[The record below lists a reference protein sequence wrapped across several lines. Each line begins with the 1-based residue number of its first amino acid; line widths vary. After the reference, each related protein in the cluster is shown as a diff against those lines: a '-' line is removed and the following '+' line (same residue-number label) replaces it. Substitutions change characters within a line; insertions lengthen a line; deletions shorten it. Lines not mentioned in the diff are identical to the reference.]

1 MFGCWVW
8 HRSIILHVFRRKL
21 AALSKKRSLIILII
35 GMKKRLLSGLLA
47 VGMVFSWFPMSA
59 FAAETQ
65 GGGGIDPLTPAAQN
79 TNLDEE
85 NGEGGAEVSA
95 PAKKS
100 YTGIDTQEKLIAT
113 VNEINKGSGGTYE
126 IVLSK
131 EITLTQSLEIT
142 NGAQVTIRPGDTFPQ
157 EGNLLKVAENSILTL
172 KNITLQ
178 GPLTNSSASL
188 LHVLAGAKVKLE
200 NCTLDGNSVDDNGNR
215 ISNRTSNGLRLSDA
229 TTEVTME
236 NSVIRN
242 CYAANLDGAG
252 ARLEDSSTLTV
263 SADSSIQNCVR
274 GTESGGGVYVGSS
287 SVLNLEGT
295 ISNCKAGGQGGGV
308 YLSTNSNATLRMAGG
323 TISNCKAGTR
333 GGGVY
338 VYYSSTVEMGGG
350 SKIENCTAKYGGGVY
365 LAGSNAQLVMDN
377 STISGCTA
385 SSGNGGGVYLAG
397 SNAQLIMD
405 NSTISGR
412 TASSGNGS
420 GVYAQGDQASVTMK
434 NGSRIE
440 NCTST
445 SENSSSGG
453 GGVYLY
459 GSNSI
464 LTMNGS
470 RIENCTSTSASG
482 SSGGGVYLYGS
493 NSILTMN
500 GSFISGCTASKFGG
514 AAYLAGRFSQMSM
527 DKSSVSRCNAPSGG
541 GIYLSGSNANVSM
554 ERSSISECHATTSN
568 GGGVHISGTD
578 AKMDVNNSSIRD
590 CKAAVNGGGVSLCF
604 RAALS
609 LKEGSAI
616 TGCNATGNGGGV
628 YLYSPR
634 DMFPDA
640 KLTLEDSSIKN
651 CTAGEGGG
659 VCLDAANALL
669 LAYYGVITGC
679 TANGGSGGGIYFYG
693 ANSDLRRPI
702 QAAGAAILTI
712 TDCSASVSGGGVFVN
727 STNGRECNLDFSGCT
742 IYNNKAAV
750 SGSDFYLGKANYQ
763 VTLPVVAGKS
773 LTHSTDR
780 KTIDGWYYDPNA
792 EGTRHTLTTP
802 AGRVNTGTA
811 ISTLLLNDADCA
823 LVACSAMYDIVFEGA
838 YAADCAAY
846 SDRGC
851 TEKITAAAPGDTV
864 YLKYNGSLA
873 DDARMSWA
881 AATDGD
887 DAANRD
893 VSVSD
898 SGRVCASF
906 TMPAV
911 NINSCVTITPAV
923 QTVTYYSIQVNA
935 PEGGLEQ
942 AVTVV
947 PSAEEGQTV
956 SLVFDPAALPAG
968 KTFGSWVVKKAGEN
982 GEIVPVLSSGS
993 TSTSFI
999 MPASDVVVAF
1009 TLNDAGQP
1017 DTPDKPSEG
1026 GGSDDSSGSSSDS
1039 GSGADAVIA
1048 GAVIGA
1054 AGYLAGTHVWLAHL
1068 YGFIPENRIQ
1078 LALALWNRADCPEPE
1093 STELYPDID
1102 EDDDDAQAAAR
1113 WCVEQSL
1120 MKDYHK
1126 TDKEGHEEITF
1137 KPCRYVFR
1145 LQAIKAWYELE
1156 DLLNEQQ
1163 AAVGTAP
1170 ESDVA
1175 K

>member
-1 MFGCWVW
+1 MQ
-8 HRSIILHVFRRKL
+8 RKI
-21 AALSKKRSLIILII
+21 R
-35 GMKKRLLSGLLA
+35 
-47 VGMVFSWFPMSA
+47 
-59 FAAETQ
+59 
-65 GGGGIDPLTPAAQN
+65 GGGGDIDPLTPAAQSA
-79 TNLDEE
+79 TLDEE
-85 NGEGGAEVSA
+85 NGEGGAEASA
-95 PAKKS
+95 PAEKS
-100 YTGIDTQEKLIAT
+100 YTGIDTQEKLIAA
-113 VNEINKGSGGTYE
+113 VNEINSAPGGTYE
-126 IVLSK
+126 IVLSN

-142 NGAQVTIRPGDTFPQ
+142 NDAKVTIRPEEKIPTTPPEETLPAD
-157 EGNLLKVAENSILTL
+157 GNLLTVGKNYDLTL
-172 KNITLQ
+172 RNITLQ

-200 NCTLDGNSVDDNGNR
+200 NCTLDGNSVDGNGNR
-215 ISNRTSNGLRLSDA
+215 IGSCTSNGLRLSDS
-229 TTEVTME
+229 TVTME

-242 CYAANLDGAG
+242 CYAENQDGAG
-252 ARLEDSSTLTV
+252 ARLEGNSTLTV
-263 SADSSIQNCVR
+263 GADSKIENCIR
-274 GTESGGGVYVGSS
+274 GTDSGGGVYVGSS
-287 SVLNLEGT
+287 STLNLQGT
-295 ISNCKAGGQGGGV
+295 ISNCKAENQGGGV
-308 YLSTNSNATLRMAGG
+308 YLSSNSNAALIMNGGMISGCTAG
-323 TISNCKAGTR
+323 SQ

-338 VYYSSTVEMGGG
+338 VYYSSTVEMSNR
-350 SKIENCTAKYGGGVY
+350 SKIENCAAKEGGGVY
-365 LAGSNAQLVMDN
+365 LSVSGSNAQLVMDS
-377 STISGCTA
+377 STISDCKA
-385 SSGNGGGVYLAG
+385 SSGNGGGVYV
-397 SNAQLIMD
+397 
-405 NSTISGR
+405 
-412 TASSGNGS
+412 NGS
-420 GVYAQGDQASVTMK
+420 QAGVTMK

-445 SENSSSGG
+445 SANRYSGG

-459 GSNSI
+459 GSNSKLI
-464 LTMNGS
+464 LDNST
-470 RIENCTSTSASG
+470 IQNCEHTSSAYYSG
-482 SSGGGVYLYGS
+482 GGGVYLYGS
-493 NSILTMN
+493 DSSLTMN
-500 GSFISGCTASKFGG
+500 GSSISGCK
-514 AAYLAGRFSQMSM
+514 
-527 DKSSVSRCNAPSGG
+527 APSGG
-541 GIYLSGSNANVSM
+541 GIYLYGGNASASM
-554 ERSSISECHATTSN
+554 ERSSISECHATTSF
-568 GGGVHISGTD
+568 GGGAYLYGSNSSLTMQSGSSIANCTALKNSGGIHISGSD
-578 AKMDVNNSSIRD
+578 AKLDASGSSITD
-590 CKAAVNGGGVSLCF
+590 CKAANGGGVSLAGL

-609 LKEGSAI
+609 LEDGSAI
-616 TGCNATGNGGGV
+616 TNCNATENGGGV
-628 YLYSPR
+628 YLYDVGGRPTKSQ
-634 DMFPDA
+634 
-640 KLTLEDSSIKN
+640 LTLENSSIRN
-651 CTAGEGGG
+651 CTAANGGG
-659 VCLDAANALL
+659 VYLGATNAQL

-679 TANGGSGGGIYFYG
+679 KAKDGSGGGVYFSG
-693 ANSDLRRPI
+693 ANSNLLRPI
-702 QAAGAAILTI
+702 QANGGAILAI
-712 TDCSASVSGGGVFVN
+712 TDCSATQNGGGVFVD
-727 STNGRECNLDFSGCT
+727 STNGRECSLYFWDCT
-742 IYNNKAAV
+742 IYNNQADA
-750 SGSDFYLGKANYQ
+750 SGSDFYLGQANYD
-763 VTLPVVAGKS
+763 VTLPMVAGKS
-773 LTHSTDR
+773 LTHSTDQ

-792 EGTRHTLTTP
+792 EGIRHTLTTP
-802 AGRVNTGTA
+802 AGRVNTGT
-811 ISTLLLNDADCA
+811 SFFSLRLNDAPCA
-823 LVACSAMYDIVFEGA
+823 LVACSAMYGIVFEGA
-838 YAADCAAY
+838 YAADCKAY

-851 TEKITAAAPGDTV
+851 TKEITVAAPGDTV

-898 SGRVCASF
+898 SGRVRASF

-968 KTFGSWVVKKAGEN
+968 KTFGSWVVKKAEEN

-1026 GGSDDSSGSSSDS
+1026 GGSDDSS

-1145 LQAIKAWYELE
+1145 LQAIKAWYDLE

-1163 AAVGTAP
+1163 AAMDTVS
-1170 ESDVA
+1170 ESNFA

>member
-1 MFGCWVW
+1 M
-8 HRSIILHVFRRKL
+8 IIL
-21 AALSKKRSLIILII
+21 SI

-47 VGMVFSWFPMSA
+47 ASMLFSLFPTSA
-59 FAAETQ
+59 FAAEYQ
-65 GGGGIDPLTPAAQN
+65 GGGGIDPLTPAAQSVI
-79 TNLDEE
+79 LDEE
-85 NGEGGAEVSA
+85 NSEDSAEASA
-95 PAKKS
+95 PAENPYKNISTEEALRAAVK
-100 YTGIDTQEKLIAT
+100 
-113 VNEINKGSGGTYE
+113 EINNGSGGTYE
-126 IVLSK
+126 IVLSN

-142 NGAQVTIRPGDTFPQ
+142 NDAKVTIRPGDWDSS
-157 EGNLLKVAENSILTL
+157 EGNLLKVNGNYDLTL

-200 NCTLDGNSVDDNGNR
+200 NCTLDGNSVNESGNR
-215 ISNRTSNGLRLSDA
+215 ISNGTSNGLRLSDA
-229 TTEVTME
+229 NTEVTME

-242 CYAANLDGAG
+242 CYAENQDGAG

-263 SADSSIQNCVR
+263 SADSIIENCVR
-274 GTESGGGVYVGSS
+274 GTASGGGVYVGSS

-308 YLSTNSNATLRMAGG
+308 YLSTNSNAKLIMDGG

-350 SKIENCTAKYGGGVY
+350 SKIESCTAKEGGGVY
-365 LAGSNAQLVMDN
+365 LSGSGSNAQLVMDS
-377 STISGCTA
+377 STISSCTA
-385 SSGNGGGVYLAG
+385 LSGNGGGVYLAG

-405 NSTISGR
+405 NSTISGC

-420 GVYAQGDQASVTMK
+420 GVYAQGDQAGVTME

-500 GSFISGCTASKFGG
+500 GSFISGCTASKSGG

-554 ERSSISECHATTSN
+554 ERSTISDCHATTSN

-578 AKMDVNNSSIRD
+578 AKMDVNNSSITD
-590 CKAAVNGGGVSLCF
+590 CKAVNGGGVSLCF

-609 LKEGSAI
+609 LKGGSAI
-616 TGCNATGNGGGV
+616 TGCNAMEYGGGV
-628 YLYSPR
+628 YLYSPNGW
-634 DMFPDA
+634 FPDA

-659 VCLDAANALL
+659 VCLDATNALL

-702 QAAGAAILTI
+702 QANGAAILTI
-712 TDCSASVSGGGVFVN
+712 TDCRASVSGGGVFVD
-727 STNGRECNLDFSGCT
+727 SAAGRECSLDFSGCT
-742 IYNNKAAV
+742 IYNNKADA
-750 SGSDFYLGKANYQ
+750 SGSDFYLGQANYD
-763 VTLPVVAGKS
+763 VTLPMVAGKS
-773 LTHSTDR
+773 LTHSTDQ

-792 EGTRHTLTTP
+792 EGIRHTLTTP
-802 AGRVNTGTA
+802 AGRVNTGTS
-811 ISTLLLNDADCA
+811 ISILRLNDAPCA
-823 LVACSAMYDIVFEGA
+823 LVACSATYGIVFGGA

-851 TEKITAAAPGDTV
+851 TKEITVASPGDTV

-873 DDARMSWA
+873 DDARMNWA
-881 AATDGD
+881 ATTDGD

-911 NINSCVTITPAV
+911 NINSRVTITPAV
-923 QTVTYYSIQVNA
+923 QTVTYYAIRVNA
-935 PEGGLEQ
+935 PEGSPEQ

-1017 DTPDKPSEG
+1017 DTSDKPSE

-1054 AGYLAGTHVWLAHL
+1054 AGYLAGTHVWLTHL

-1145 LQAIKAWYELE
+1145 LQAIKAWYDLE

-1163 AAVGTAP
+1163 AAMDTVS
-1170 ESDVA
+1170 ESDFA

>member
-1 MFGCWVW
+1 M
-8 HRSIILHVFRRKL
+8 IIL
-21 AALSKKRSLIILII
+21 SI
-35 GMKKRLLSGLLA
+35 GVKKRLLSGLLA
-47 VGMVFSWFPMSA
+47 ASMLFSLFPTSA
-59 FAAETQ
+59 FAAEYQ

-79 TNLDEE
+79 AILDEE
-85 NGEGGAEVSA
+85 NGEDGAEASA
-95 PAKKS
+95 PAYQDISTEEELKAAV
-100 YTGIDTQEKLIAT
+100 DA
-113 VNEINKGSGGTYE
+113 INKASGGTYE

-142 NGAQVTIRPGDTFPQ
+142 NGAKVTIRPKEKIPTTQPEETLPAD
-157 EGNLLKVAENSILTL
+157 GNLLNVGKNSDLTL

-188 LHVLAGAKVKLE
+188 LHVLAGATVTLE
-200 NCTLDGNSVDDNGNR
+200 NCTLDGNSVDTSGNR
-215 ISNRTSNGLRLSDA
+215 IGDCTSNGLWLSDS
-229 TTEVTME
+229 TVTME

-242 CYAANLDGAG
+242 CYAENQDGAG
-252 ARLEDSSTLTV
+252 ARLEGSSELTV
-263 SADSSIQNCVR
+263 GADSKIENCVR
-274 GTESGGGVYVGSS
+274 DNRSGNGGGVYVGSTS
-287 SVLNLEGT
+287 TLNLQGT
-295 ISNCKAGGQGGGV
+295 ISNCKAGAQGGGV
-308 YLSTNSNATLRMAGG
+308 YLSSNSNAALMMDGG
-323 TISNCKAGTR
+323 TISGCTAGSQ

-338 VYYSSTVEMGGG
+338 VYYSSTVEMSNR
-350 SKIENCTAKYGGGVY
+350 SKIENCAAKEGGGVY
-365 LAGSNAQLVMDN
+365 LSVSGSNAQLVMDS
-377 STISGCTA
+377 STISDCKA
-385 SSGNGGGVYLAG
+385 SSGNGGGVYV
-397 SNAQLIMD
+397 
-405 NSTISGR
+405 
-412 TASSGNGS
+412 NGS
-420 GVYAQGDQASVTMK
+420 QASVTMEK
-434 NGSRIE
+434 GSRIE
-440 NCTST
+440 KCTST
-445 SENSSSGG
+445 SANRSSGG

-459 GSNSI
+459 GSNSKLI
-464 LTMNGS
+464 LDNST
-470 RIENCTSTSASG
+470 IQNCEHTSSAYYSG
-482 SSGGGVYLYGS
+482 GGGVYLYGS
-493 NSILTMN
+493 DSSLTMN
-500 GSFISGCTASKFGG
+500 GSSISGCK
-514 AAYLAGRFSQMSM
+514 
-527 DKSSVSRCNAPSGG
+527 APSGG
-541 GIYLSGSNANVSM
+541 GIYLYGGNASASM
-554 ERSSISECHATTSN
+554 ERSSISECHATTSF
-568 GGGVHISGTD
+568 GGGAYLYGSNSSLTMQSGSSIANCTALKNSGGIHISGSD
-578 AKMDVNNSSIRD
+578 AKLGASGSSITD
-590 CKAAVNGGGVSLCF
+590 CKAANGGGVSLAGL

-616 TGCNATGNGGGV
+616 TNCSATQNGGGV
-628 YLYSPR
+628 YLYDVGGRATSS
-634 DMFPDA
+634 
-640 KLTLEDSSIKN
+640 KLTLEDSSIRN

-659 VCLDAANALL
+659 VCLDAANAQL
-669 LAYYGVITGC
+669 LAYNGVITGC

-702 QAAGAAILTI
+702 EANGAAILTI
-712 TDCSASVSGGGVFVN
+712 TDCSASGSGGGVFVD
-727 STNGRECNLDFSGCT
+727 STNGRECSLDFSGCT

-750 SGSDFYLGKANYQ
+750 SGSDFYLGKENYD
-763 VTLPVVAGKS
+763 VTLPMVAGKS
-773 LTHSTDR
+773 LTHSTDQ

-792 EGTRHTLTTP
+792 EGIRHTLTTS

-811 ISTLLLNDADCA
+811 SSIIRLNDAPCA

-838 YAADCAAY
+838 YAADCKAY

-851 TEKITAAAPGDTV
+851 TEEITVAAPGDTV

-898 SGRVCASF
+898 SGRICASF

-911 NINSCVTITPAV
+911 NINSRVTITPAV

-935 PEGGLEQ
+935 PEGGPEQ
-942 AVTVV
+942 AVNVV

-956 SLVFDPAALPAG
+956 SLVLDPAALPAG

-1054 AGYLAGTHVWLAHL
+1054 AGYWAGTHVWLAYL

-1126 TDKEGHEEITF
+1126 TDKEGREEITF

-1163 AAVGTAP
+1163 AAMDTVS
-1170 ESDVA
+1170 ESDFA

>member
-1 MFGCWVW
+1 
-8 HRSIILHVFRRKL
+8 
-21 AALSKKRSLIILII
+21 
-35 GMKKRLLSGLLA
+35 MKKRLLSGLLA
-47 VGMVFSWFPMSA
+47 ASMMFSLFPTSA
-59 FAAETQ
+59 FAAEDQ

-79 TNLDEE
+79 AILDEE
-85 NGEGGAEVSA
+85 NGEDSAEASA
-95 PAKKS
+95 PTEKS
-100 YTGIDTQEKLIAT
+100 YTGIDTQEKLINA

-126 IVLSK
+126 IVLSN
-131 EITLTQSLEIT
+131 EIVLTKSLEIT
-142 NGAQVTIRPGDTFPQ
+142 NGAKVTIRPEEKIPTTPPEETLPAD
-157 EGNLLKVAENSILTL
+157 GNLLTVGKNYDLTL
-172 KNITLQ
+172 RNITLQ

-188 LHVLAGAKVKLE
+188 LHVLAGATVTLE
-200 NCTLDGNSVDDNGNR
+200 NCTLDGNSVDASGNR
-215 ISNRTSNGLRLSDA
+215 IGDCTSNGLWLSDS
-229 TTEVTME
+229 TVTME

-242 CYAANLDGAG
+242 CYAENQDGAG
-252 ARLEDSSTLTV
+252 ALLDGSSTLTV
-263 SADSSIQNCVR
+263 GADSFIQNCVR
-274 GTESGGGVYVGSS
+274 ENSSGNGGGVYVGSTS
-287 SVLNLEGT
+287 TLNLQGT
-295 ISNCKAGGQGGGV
+295 ISNCKAGAQGGGV
-308 YLSTNSNATLRMAGG
+308 YLSSNSAAALVMNGGRISGCTAGS
-323 TISNCKAGTR
+323 T

-338 VYYSSTVEMGGG
+338 VYYSSTVEMSNR
-350 SKIENCTAKYGGGVY
+350 SKIENNCTAKEGGGVY
-365 LAGSNAQLVMDN
+365 LSGSNAKLEMDN
-377 STISGCTA
+377 STISDCTA
-385 SSGNGGGVYLAG
+385 SPGNGGGVYV
-397 SNAQLIMD
+397 
-405 NSTISGR
+405 
-412 TASSGNGS
+412 NGS
-420 GVYAQGDQASVTMK
+420 QASVTMK

-440 NCTST
+440 NCTSK
-445 SENSSSGG
+445 SANSSSGG

-459 GSNSI
+459 GSNSKLI
-464 LTMNGS
+464 MDNST
-470 RIENCTSTSASG
+470 IQNCEHTTTAYSSG
-482 SSGGGVYLYGS
+482 GGGVYLYGS
-493 NSILTMN
+493 DSSLTMN
-500 GSFISGCTASKFGG
+500 GSSISGCK
-514 AAYLAGRFSQMSM
+514 
-527 DKSSVSRCNAPSGG
+527 APSGG
-541 GIYLSGSNANVSM
+541 GIYLSGKKAGASM
-554 ERSSISECHATTSN
+554 DRSSISDCHATTSY
-568 GGGVHISGTD
+568 GGGAYLTGQNAALTMSNGSSIASCTAAKNSGGIHISGSD
-578 AKMDVNNSSIRD
+578 AKLDASSSSITG
-590 CKAAVNGGGVSLCF
+590 CTAANGGGVSLAGF

-616 TGCNATGNGGGV
+616 TNCSATQNGGGV
-628 YLYSPR
+628 YLYDVGGRATSS
-634 DMFPDA
+634 
-640 KLTLEDSSIKN
+640 KLTLEDSSIRN

-659 VCLDAANALL
+659 VCLDAANAQL
-669 LAYYGVITGC
+669 LAYNGVITGC

-702 QAAGAAILTI
+702 QANGAAILTI
-712 TDCSASVSGGGVFVN
+712 TDCSASGSGGGVFVD
-727 STNGRECNLDFSGCT
+727 STNGRECSLDFSGCT

-750 SGSDFYLGKANYQ
+750 SGSDFYLGPENYD

-773 LTHSTDR
+773 LTHSTDQ

-792 EGTRHTLTTP
+792 EGIRHTLTTP
-802 AGRVNTGTA
+802 AGRVNTGTSS
-811 ISTLLLNDADCA
+811 STLRLHLNDAPCA
-823 LVACSAMYDIVFEGA
+823 LVACSAMYGIVFEGA
-838 YAADCAAY
+838 YAADCKAY

-851 TEKITAAAPGDTV
+851 TEEITVASPGDTV

-881 AATDGD
+881 AVTDGD

-935 PEGGLEQ
+935 PEGSPEQ

-947 PSAEEGQTV
+947 SSAEEGQTV

-982 GEIVPVLSSGS
+982 GEIIPVLSSGS
-993 TSTSFI
+993 TSTSFL

-1026 GGSDDSSGSSSDS
+1026 GSGDSSGGSSDSGNDDSSG
-1039 GSGADAVIA
+1039 AEAVLA

-1145 LQAIKAWYELE
+1145 LQAIKAWYDLE

-1163 AAVGTAP
+1163 AAVDTVS
-1170 ESDVA
+1170 ESDFA

>member
-1 MFGCWVW
+1 MQ
-8 HRSIILHVFRRKL
+8 RKI
-21 AALSKKRSLIILII
+21 R
-35 GMKKRLLSGLLA
+35 
-47 VGMVFSWFPMSA
+47 
-59 FAAETQ
+59 

-79 TNLDEE
+79 AILDEE
-85 NGEGGAEVSA
+85 NGEDGAEASA
-95 PAKKS
+95 PTEKS
-100 YTGIDTQEKLIAT
+100 YTGIDTQEKLINA
-113 VNEINKGSGGTYE
+113 VNEINKGSGGTYK
-126 IVLSK
+126 IDLSN

-142 NGAQVTIRPGDTFPQ
+142 NGAKVTIRPGDWPSSA
-157 EGNLLKVAENSILTL
+157 GNLLNVDKNSELTL

-215 ISNRTSNGLRLSDA
+215 IGSCTSNGLRLSDA

-287 SVLNLEGT
+287 STLNLQGT
-295 ISNCKAGGQGGGV
+295 ISNCKAENQGGGV
-308 YLSTNSNATLRMAGG
+308 YLSSNSNAALIMNGGMISGCTAGS
-323 TISNCKAGTR
+323 T

-350 SKIENCTAKYGGGVY
+350 SKIESCTAKEGGGVY
-365 LAGSNAQLVMDN
+365 LSVSGSNAKLVMDS
-377 STISGCTA
+377 STISGCNA
-385 SSGNGGGVYLAG
+385 LSGNGGGVYV
-397 SNAQLIMD
+397 
-405 NSTISGR
+405 
-412 TASSGNGS
+412 NGS
-420 GVYAQGDQASVTMK
+420 QAGVTMK
-434 NGSRIE
+434 NGSRIK
-440 NCTST
+440 N
-445 SENSSSGG
+445 
-453 GGVYLY
+453 Y
-459 GSNSI
+459 I
-464 LTMNGS
+464 
-470 RIENCTSTSASG
+470 STSANS

-493 NSILTMN
+493 NSSLTMN
-500 GSFISGCTASKFGG
+500 DSSISGCTASKFGG
-514 AAYLAGRFSQMSM
+514 AVYLAGKFSQISM
-527 DKSSVSRCNAPSGG
+527 DNSSVSSCNAPSGG
-541 GIYLSGSNANVSM
+541 GIYLSGSNASASM
-554 ERSSISECHATTSN
+554 DNSSISDCGATTSSGGGAYLKGQYTALTMQNRSSIANCTADKDS
-568 GGGVHISGTD
+568 GGVHISGTD
-578 AKMDVNNSSIRD
+578 AKMNMNNSSITD
-590 CKAAVNGGGVSLCF
+590 CKAVNGGGVSLWF

-609 LKEGSAI
+609 LTGGSAI
-616 TGCNATGNGGGV
+616 TGCNATENGGGV
-628 YLYSPR
+628 YLYSPGGR
-634 DMFPDA
+634 FPDA

-651 CTAGEGGG
+651 CTAKEGGG
-659 VCLDAANALL
+659 VCLAAANAQLF
-669 LAYYGVITGC
+669 AYNGVITGC
-679 TANGGSGGGIYFYG
+679 TANGGSGGGVYFYG

-702 QAAGAAILTI
+702 QAEGAAILAI
-712 TDCSASVSGGGVFVN
+712 TNCRASVSGGGVYVD
-727 STNGRECNLDFSGCT
+727 SDAGRECSLDFSGCT
-742 IYNNKAAV
+742 IYNNTADA
-750 SGSDFYLGKANYQ
+750 SGSDFYLGRGNYD
-763 VTLPVVAGKS
+763 VTLPMVAGKS
-773 LTHSTDR
+773 LTHSTDQ

-792 EGTRHTLTTP
+792 EGIRHTLTMP
-802 AGRVNTGTA
+802 AGRVNTGTSSS
-811 ISTLLLNDADCA
+811 ILRLNDAPCA
-823 LVACSAMYDIVFEGA
+823 LVACSAMYGIVFEGA
-838 YAADCAAY
+838 YAADCTAY
-846 SDRGC
+846 SDSGC
-851 TEKITAAAPGDTV
+851 TEEITVAAPGDTV

-887 DAANRD
+887 DTANRD

-898 SGRVCASF
+898 FDRVCASF

-911 NINSCVTITPAV
+911 NINSRVTITPAI
-923 QTVTYYSIQVNA
+923 QTVTYYSIQVSA
-935 PEGGLEQ
+935 PEGGPEQ

-982 GEIVPVLSSGS
+982 GETVPVLSSGS
-993 TSTSFI
+993 MSTSFI

-1017 DTPDKPSEG
+1017 DTSDKPSEG
-1026 GGSDDSSGSSSDS
+1026 GSDDSS

-1054 AGYLAGTHVWLAHL
+1054 AGYLAGTHVWLTHL

-1145 LQAIKAWYELE
+1145 LQAIKAWYDLE

-1163 AAVGTAP
+1163 AAVGTVS
-1170 ESDVA
+1170 ESDFA

>member
-8 HRSIILHVFRRKL
+8 HKSVILHVFRRKL

-47 VGMVFSWFPMSA
+47 ASMMFSLFPTSA
-59 FAAETQ
+59 FAAEDQ

-79 TNLDEE
+79 AILDEE
-85 NGEGGAEVSA
+85 NGEDNAEASTPTGNRYENISTEEALRNAVSQINSA
-95 PAKKS
+95 P
-100 YTGIDTQEKLIAT
+100 
-113 VNEINKGSGGTYE
+113 GGTYE
-126 IVLSK
+126 IVLSN
-131 EITLTQSLEIT
+131 EITLTKSLEIT
-142 NGAQVTIRPGDTFPQ
+142 NGAKVTIRPKEKIPTTPPEETLPAD
-157 EGNLLKVAENSILTL
+157 GNLLTVGKNSILTL

-188 LHVLAGAKVKLE
+188 LHVLVGAKVTLE
-200 NCTLDGNSVDDNGNR
+200 NCTLDGKSVDSDGNR
-215 ISNRTSNGLRLSDA
+215 IGSYFANGLRLYNA
-229 TTEVTME
+229 EVTME
-236 NSVIRN
+236 NSVIQN
-242 CYAANLDGAG
+242 CYAANQEGAG
-252 ARLEDSSTLTV
+252 ARLEGSSTLTV
-263 SADSSIQNCVR
+263 SANSIIENCVR
-274 GTESGGGVYVGSS
+274 DITSGGGVYVGSS
-287 SVLNLEGT
+287 SVLNLKGK
-295 ISNCKAGGQGGGV
+295 ISSCKAGDQGGGV
-308 YLSTNSNATLRMAGG
+308 YLSSNSNATLIMDGG

-338 VYYSSTVEMGGG
+338 VYYSSTVEMRSG
-350 SKIENCTAKYGGGVY
+350 SKIEKCTAKDGGGVY
-365 LAGSNAQLVMDN
+365 LAGNNAELVMDN
-377 STISGCTA
+377 STISGCKA
-385 SSGNGGGVYLAG
+385 SSGNGGGVY
-397 SNAQLIMD
+397 
-405 NSTISGR
+405 
-412 TASSGNGS
+412 
-420 GVYAQGDQASVTMK
+420 AQGDQAGVTMK

-445 SENSSSGG
+445 SANSSSGG

-459 GSNSI
+459 GSNSKLI
-464 LTMNGS
+464 LDNST
-470 RIENCTSTSASG
+470 IQNCEHTSSAYYSG
-482 SSGGGVYLYGS
+482 GGGVYLYGS
-493 NSILTMN
+493 NAQL
-500 GSFISGCTASKFGG
+500 
-514 AAYLAGRFSQMSM
+514 LA
-527 DKSSVSRCNAPSGG
+527 D
-541 GIYLSGSNANVSM
+541 
-554 ERSSISECHATTSN
+554 
-568 GGGVHISGTD
+568 
-578 AKMDVNNSSIRD
+578 
-590 CKAAVNGGGVSLCF
+590 
-604 RAALS
+604 
-609 LKEGSAI
+609 GSA
-616 TGCNATGNGGGV
+616 
-628 YLYSPR
+628 
-634 DMFPDA
+634 
-640 KLTLEDSSIKN
+640 SI
-651 CTAGEGGG
+651 
-659 VCLDAANALL
+659 VD
-669 LAYYGVITGC
+669 C
-679 TANGGSGGGIYFYG
+679 TANGGSGGGIYMYG
-693 ANSDLRRPI
+693 KDSDLHNAQQGTASI
-702 QAAGAAILTI
+702 TI
-712 TDCSASVSGGGVFVN
+712 KGCEATGSSGGGIYVYG
-727 STNGRECNLDFSGCT
+727 SRTASLDLADSV
-742 IYNNKAAV
+742 IYNNTAQKAGDDLYFAGTV
-750 SGSDFYLGKANYQ
+750 RPYH
-763 VTLPVVAGKS
+763 VTLPQVAGQNLLHANCS
-773 LTHSTDR
+773 P
-780 KTIDGWYYDPNA
+780 IDGWYPDK
-792 EGTRHTLTTP
+792 
-802 AGRVNTGTA
+802 
-811 ISTLLLNDADCA
+811 LNDRYIRTKHIDPVNKESQTITVGGLVGNRPLTQS
-823 LVACSAMYDIVFEGA
+823 LVACSAVYEIVFDAAAAET
-838 YAADCAAY
+838 ADCKAY

-851 TEKITAAAPGDTV
+851 TEEITVAAPGDTV

-898 SGRVCASF
+898 SGRVRASF

-911 NINSCVTITPAV
+911 NINSRVTITPAV

-1017 DTPDKPSEG
+1017 DTSDKPSEG
-1026 GGSDDSSGSSSDS
+1026 GGSGGNGDSGSSSGNGDSS

-1145 LQAIKAWYELE
+1145 LQAIKAWYDLE

-1163 AAVGTAP
+1163 AAMDTVS
-1170 ESDVA
+1170 ESDFA

>member
-1 MFGCWVW
+1 M
-8 HRSIILHVFRRKL
+8 
-21 AALSKKRSLIILII
+21 II

-47 VGMVFSWFPMSA
+47 VGMTFSLFPTSA

-79 TNLDEE
+79 TILDEE

-100 YTGIDTQEKLIAT
+100 YQDISTEEALREA
-113 VNEINKGSGGTYE
+113 VNEINSAPGGTYE
-126 IVLSK
+126 IVLSN
-131 EITLTQSLEIT
+131 EITLTKSLEIT
-142 NGAQVTIRPGDTFPQ
+142 SGAKVTIRPKEKIPTTPPEETLPAD
-157 EGNLLKVAENSILTL
+157 GNLLNVDKNSTLTL
-172 KNITLQ
+172 SNITLQ

-188 LHVLAGAKVKLE
+188 LHVLAGATVTLE
-200 NCTLDGNSVDDNGNR
+200 NCTLDGNSVDTSGSRIGNG
-215 ISNRTSNGLRLSDA
+215 TSNGLRLYNA
-229 TTEVTME
+229 EVTMK

-252 ARLEDSSTLTV
+252 ARLEDHSTLTV
-263 SADSSIQNCVR
+263 DADSTIENCVR
-274 GTESGGGVYVGSS
+274 DNRSGTGGGVSVGSTS
-287 SVLNLEGT
+287 TLNLKGT
-295 ISNCKAGGQGGGV
+295 ISNCKAGNQGGGV
-308 YLSTNSNATLRMAGG
+308 YLSSNSSAKLMMDGG

-338 VYYSSTVEMGGG
+338 VYYGSAVEMSNH
-350 SKIENCTAKYGGGVY
+350 SKIENCTAKEGGGVY
-365 LAGSNAQLVMDN
+365 LADSNAKLVMDS

-385 SSGNGGGVYLAG
+385 SSGNGGGVY
-397 SNAQLIMD
+397 
-405 NSTISGR
+405 
-412 TASSGNGS
+412 
-420 GVYAQGDQASVTMK
+420 AQGNQAGVAMK

-445 SENSSSGG
+445 SASSSSGG

-459 GSNSI
+459 GSNSKLI
-464 LTMNGS
+464 MDNST
-470 RIENCTSTSASG
+470 IQNCEHTTTAYSSG
-482 SSGGGVYLYGS
+482 GGGVYLYGS
-493 NSILTMN
+493 DSSLTMN
-500 GSFISGCTASKFGG
+500 GSSISGCK
-514 AAYLAGRFSQMSM
+514 
-527 DKSSVSRCNAPSGG
+527 APSGG
-541 GIYLSGSNANVSM
+541 GIYLSGKKAGASM
-554 ERSSISECHATTSN
+554 DRSSISDCHATASYGGGAYLTGQYAALTMSN
-568 GGGVHISGTD
+568 GSSIASCTAAKNSGGIHISGND
-578 AKMDVNNSSIRD
+578 AKLDASSSSITD
-590 CKAAVNGGGVSLCF
+590 CTAANGGGVSLAGF
-604 RAALS
+604 RAALG

-616 TGCNATGNGGGV
+616 TNCSATQNGGGV
-628 YLYSPR
+628 YLYSPSGWY
-634 DMFPDA
+634 PDA
-640 KLTLEDSSIKN
+640 KLTLEDSSIRN

-659 VCLDAANALL
+659 VCLDAANAQL
-669 LAYYGVITGC
+669 LAYNGVITGC

-702 QAAGAAILTI
+702 QADGAAILTI
-712 TDCSASVSGGGVFVN
+712 TDCSASGSGGGVFVD
-727 STNGRECNLDFSGCT
+727 STNGRECSLDFSGCT

-750 SGSDFYLGKANYQ
+750 SGSDFYLGKENYD
-763 VTLPVVAGKS
+763 VTLPMVAGKS
-773 LTHSTDR
+773 LTHSTDQ

-792 EGTRHTLTTP
+792 EGIRHTLTTS

-811 ISTLLLNDADCA
+811 SSIIRLNDAPCA
-823 LVACSAMYDIVFEGA
+823 LVACSSMYGVVFEGA
-838 YAADCAAY
+838 YAADCKAY

-851 TEKITAAAPGDTV
+851 TEEITVAAPGDTI

-887 DAANRD
+887 DTANRD

-968 KTFGSWVVKKAGEN
+968 KIFGSWVVKKAGEN
-982 GEIVPVLSSGS
+982 GEIIPVLSSGS
-993 TSTSFI
+993 MSTSFL
-999 MPASDVVVAF
+999 MPASDVVVSF
-1009 TLNDAGQP
+1009 TLKDAAQP
-1017 DTPDKPSEG
+1017 DPSDKPSEG
-1026 GGSDDSSGSSSDS
+1026 GGSSGNDDSSGS
-1039 GSGADAVIA
+1039 GADVVIA

-1054 AGYLAGTHVWLAHL
+1054 AGYLAGTHVWLGHL

-1078 LALALWNRADCPEPE
+1078 LALALWNRADCPESE
-1093 STELYPDID
+1093 STERYPDID

-1126 TDKEGHEEITF
+1126 TDKEGQEEITF

-1145 LQAIKAWYELE
+1145 LQAIKAWYDLE

>member
-1 MFGCWVW
+1 MLDYFKYWYEKETAQRPAGSRHGV
-8 HRSIILHVFRRKL
+8 LLVPHVC
-21 AALSKKRSLIILII
+21 IC
-35 GMKKRLLSGLLA
+35 SGNS
-47 VGMVFSWFPMSA
+47 G
-59 FAAETQ
+59 
-65 GGGGIDPLTPAAQN
+65 GGGGIDPLTPAAQSA
-79 TNLDEE
+79 TLDEE
-85 NGEGGAEVSA
+85 NGEDNAEASTPTGNRYENISTEEELINAVS
-95 PAKKS
+95 
-100 YTGIDTQEKLIAT
+100 Q
-113 VNEINKGSGGTYE
+113 INSASGGTYTYE
-126 IVLSK
+126 IDLSN

-142 NGAQVTIRPGDTFPQ
+142 NGAKVTIRPGDTFPQ
-157 EGNLLKVAENSILTL
+157 EGNLLTVDKSSDLTL
-172 KNITLQ
+172 KNIILQ

-188 LHVLAGAKVKLE
+188 LHVLAGAKVTLE
-200 NCTLDGNSVDDNGNR
+200 NCTLDGNSVDASGNR
-215 ISNRTSNGLRLSDA
+215 IGNGTSNGLRLFNA
-229 TTEVTME
+229 EVTMK

-263 SADSSIQNCVR
+263 DADSIIENCVR
-274 GTESGGGVYVGSS
+274 GTASGGGVYVGSS
-287 SVLNLEGT
+287 SVLNLEGK
-295 ISNCKAGGQGGGV
+295 ISNCKAGAQGGGV
-308 YLSTNSNATLRMAGG
+308 YLSTNSGATLRMDGGMISGCTAG
-323 TISNCKAGTR
+323 SQ

-338 VYYSSTVEMGGG
+338 VYYSSTVEMNDG
-350 SKIENCTAKYGGGVY
+350 SKIEHCTAAKEGGGVY
-365 LAGSNAQLVMDN
+365 LSVNGSNAQLVMDS
-377 STISGCTA
+377 STISDCTA
-385 SSGNGGGVYLAG
+385 SSGNGGGVYLNG

-405 NSTISGR
+405 NSTISGCN
-412 TASSGNGS
+412 ASSGNGG
-420 GVYAQGDQASVTMK
+420 GVYAKGNQADVTMK

-445 SENSSSGG
+445 SASSSSGG

-459 GSNSI
+459 GSNSKLI
-464 LTMNGS
+464 MDNST
-470 RIENCTSTSASG
+470 IQNCEHTTTAYSSG
-482 SSGGGVYLYGS
+482 GGGVYLYGS
-493 NSILTMN
+493 KAQL
-500 GSFISGCTASKFGG
+500 
-514 AAYLAGRFSQMSM
+514 LA
-527 DKSSVSRCNAPSGG
+527 D
-541 GIYLSGSNANVSM
+541 
-554 ERSSISECHATTSN
+554 
-568 GGGVHISGTD
+568 
-578 AKMDVNNSSIRD
+578 
-590 CKAAVNGGGVSLCF
+590 
-604 RAALS
+604 
-609 LKEGSAI
+609 GSA
-616 TGCNATGNGGGV
+616 
-628 YLYSPR
+628 
-634 DMFPDA
+634 
-640 KLTLEDSSIKN
+640 SI
-651 CTAGEGGG
+651 
-659 VCLDAANALL
+659 VD
-669 LAYYGVITGC
+669 C
-679 TANGGSGGGIYFYG
+679 TANGGSGGGIYMYG
-693 ANSDLRRPI
+693 KDSDLHNAQQGTASIR
-702 QAAGAAILTI
+702 I
-712 TDCSASVSGGGVFVN
+712 TGCKATGSSGGGIYIYG
-727 STNGRECNLDFSGCT
+727 SRTASLDLADSV
-742 IYNNKAAV
+742 IYNNTAQKAGDDLYFA
-750 SGSDFYLGKANYQ
+750 GTRQPYH
-763 VTLPVVAGKS
+763 VTLPQVAGQGLLHANGS
-773 LTHSTDR
+773 P
-780 KTIDGWYYDPNA
+780 IDGWYPDK
-792 EGTRHTLTTP
+792 
-802 AGRVNTGTA
+802 
-811 ISTLLLNDADCA
+811 LNDRYTRTKHIDPVNKESQTITVGGLVGNRPLTQS
-823 LVACSAMYDIVFEGA
+823 LVACSAVYDIVFDA
-838 YAADCAAY
+838 DAAETTDCAAY

-851 TEKITAAAPGDTV
+851 TEKITVAAPGDTV

-887 DAANRD
+887 DTANRD

-911 NINSCVTITPAV
+911 NINSRVTITPAV

-982 GEIVPVLSSGS
+982 GEIIPVLSSGS
-993 TSTSFI
+993 MSTSFI

-1145 LQAIKAWYELE
+1145 LQAIKAWYDLE

-1163 AAVGTAP
+1163 AATDTVS
-1170 ESDVA
+1170 ESDFA

>member
-1 MFGCWVW
+1 MQ
-8 HRSIILHVFRRKL
+8 RKG
-21 AALSKKRSLIILII
+21 R
-35 GMKKRLLSGLLA
+35 
-47 VGMVFSWFPMSA
+47 
-59 FAAETQ
+59 
-65 GGGGIDPLTPAAQN
+65 GGGGIDPLTPAAQS
-79 TNLDEE
+79 TILDEE
-85 NGEGGAEVSA
+85 NGEDSAEASA
-95 PAKKS
+95 PAEKS
-100 YTGIDTQEKLIAT
+100 YTGIDTQEALIAA
-113 VNEINKGSGGTYE
+113 VNEINSAPGGTYE
-126 IVLSK
+126 IVLSN
-131 EITLTQSLEIT
+131 EITLTQNLEIT
-142 NGAQVTIRPGDTFPQ
+142 SGRQVTIRPGNWDPS
-157 EGNLLKVAENSILTL
+157 ESNLLKVANNSTLTL

-188 LHVLAGAKVKLE
+188 LHVLAGAKVTLE
-200 NCTLDGNSVDDNGNR
+200 NCTLDGNSVDSDGNR
-215 ISNRTSNGLRLSDA
+215 IGSYTSNGLRLYNA
-229 TTEVTME
+229 EVTMK
-236 NSVIRN
+236 NSVIQN
-242 CYAANLDGAG
+242 CYAYNQDGAG
-252 ARLEDSSTLTV
+252 ARLEGSSTLTV
-263 SADSSIQNCVR
+263 EANSSIQNCVR
-274 GTESGGGVYVGSS
+274 DNSSGTGGGVYVGSS
-287 SVLNLEGT
+287 SVLNLKGT
-295 ISNCKAGGQGGGV
+295 ISNCKAGKQGGGV
-308 YLSTNSNATLRMAGG
+308 YLSSNSNAGLVMNGG
-323 TISNCKAGTR
+323 TISGCTAGST

-338 VYYSSTVEMGGG
+338 VYYSSTVEMSNR
-350 SKIENCTAKYGGGVY
+350 SKIENNCTAKEGGGVY
-365 LAGSNAQLVMDN
+365 LSGSNAKLDMDG
-377 STISGCTA
+377 STISACAA
-385 SSGNGGGVYLAG
+385 SSGNGGGVYV
-397 SNAQLIMD
+397 N
-405 NSTISGR
+405 
-412 TASSGNGS
+412 
-420 GVYAQGDQASVTMK
+420 GDQASVTMK

-445 SENSSSGG
+445 AASSSSGG

-459 GSNSI
+459 GSNS
-464 LTMNGS
+464 S
-470 RIENCTSTSASG
+470 
-482 SSGGGVYLYGS
+482 
-493 NSILTMN
+493 LTMN
-500 GSFISGCTASKFGG
+500 GSFISGCTASKYGG
-514 AAYLAGRFSQMSM
+514 AVYLAGKFSQISM
-527 DKSSVSRCNAPSGG
+527 DNSSVSGCDATSGG
-541 GIYLSGSNANVSM
+541 GIYLSGSNASATM
-554 ERSSISECHATTSN
+554 EHSSISGCRATTSYGGGAYLKGQYAALTMQN
-568 GGGVHISGTD
+568 GSSIANCTADKDSGGVHISGTD
-578 AKMDVNNSSIRD
+578 AKMDMNNSSITD
-590 CKAAVNGGGVSLCF
+590 CTAVNGGGVSLWF

-609 LKEGSAI
+609 LKAGSAI
-616 TGCNATGNGGGV
+616 TGCNATENGGGV
-628 YLYSPR
+628 YLYSPGG
-634 DMFPDA
+634 MFPNSQ
-640 KLTLEDSSIKN
+640 LTLENSSIKN
-651 CTAGEGGG
+651 CTAKKGGG
-659 VCLDAANALL
+659 VYLGAANAQLF
-669 LAYYGVITGC
+669 AYNGVIADC

-702 QAAGAAILTI
+702 QAEGAAILAI
-712 TDCSASVSGGGVFVN
+712 TNCRASGSGGGVYVD
-727 STNGRECNLDFSGCT
+727 SDAGRECSLDFSGCT
-742 IYNNKAAV
+742 IYNNTADA
-750 SGSDFYLGKANYQ
+750 SGSDFYLGQENYD
-763 VTLPVVAGKS
+763 VTLPMVAGKS
-773 LTHSTDR
+773 LTHSTDQ

-792 EGTRHTLTTP
+792 EGVRHTLTTP
-802 AGRVNTGTA
+802 AGRVNTGTSSS
-811 ISTLLLNDADCA
+811 ILRLNDAPCA
-823 LVACSAMYDIVFEGA
+823 LVACSAMYGIVFEGA
-838 YAADCAAY
+838 YAADCTAY
-846 SDRGC
+846 SDSSC
-851 TEKITAAAPGDTV
+851 TEEIAVAAPGDTV

-887 DAANRD
+887 DTANRD

-911 NINSCVTITPAV
+911 NINSRVTITPAV
-923 QTVTYYSIQVNA
+923 QTVTYYSIRVSA
-935 PEGGLEQ
+935 PEGGPEQ

-1093 STELYPDID
+1093 STERYPDID

-1126 TDKEGHEEITF
+1126 TDKEGREEITF

-1145 LQAIKAWYELE
+1145 LQAIKAWYDLE

-1163 AAVGTAP
+1163 AAMDTVS
-1170 ESDVA
+1170 ESDSA
-1175 K
+1175 E

>member
-1 MFGCWVW
+1 MIFG
-8 HRSIILHVFRRKL
+8 R
-21 AALSKKRSLIILII
+21 
-35 GMKKRLLSGLLA
+35 KKRLLSGLLA
-47 VGMVFSWFPMSA
+47 ASMLFSLFPTSA
-59 FAAETQ
+59 FAAEDQ
-65 GGGGIDPLTPAAQN
+65 GGGGIDPLTPAAQSA
-79 TNLDEE
+79 TLDEE
-85 NGEGGAEVSA
+85 NGEGGAEALA
-95 PAKKS
+95 PTENRYENISTEEELKA
-100 YTGIDTQEKLIAT
+100 A
-113 VNEINKGSGGTYE
+113 VNEINSASGGTYE
-126 IVLSK
+126 IVLSN

-142 NGAQVTIRPGDTFPQ
+142 NGAQVTIRPGDNFLVPLPGETSTP
-157 EGNLLKVAENSILTL
+157 GDNLLKVDKNSNLTL

-178 GPLTNSSASL
+178 GPFTNSSASL
-188 LHVLAGAKVKLE
+188 LHVLAGAKVTLE
-200 NCTLDGNSVDDNGNR
+200 NCTLDGNSVDARGNR
-215 ISNRTSNGLRLSDA
+215 IGNGTANGLRLYNA
-229 TTEVTME
+229 EVTME

-242 CYAANLDGAG
+242 CYAENQDGAG
-252 ARLEDSSTLTV
+252 ARLEGSSTLTV
-263 SADSSIQNCVR
+263 SANSIIENCVR

-287 SVLNLEGT
+287 STLNLKGT
-295 ISNCKAGGQGGGV
+295 ISNCKAENQGGGV
-308 YLSTNSNATLRMAGG
+308 YLSSNSAAKLIMVGGMISGCTAG
-323 TISNCKAGTR
+323 SQ

-338 VYYSSTVEMGGG
+338 VYYSSTVEMDDN
-350 SKIENCTAKYGGGVY
+350 SKIENCIAKNGGGVY
-365 LAGSNAQLVMDN
+365 LTGSNAQLIMDN

-385 SSGNGGGVYLAG
+385 SSGNGGGVY
-397 SNAQLIMD
+397 
-405 NSTISGR
+405 
-412 TASSGNGS
+412 
-420 GVYAQGDQASVTMK
+420 AQGNQAGVAMK

-459 GSNSI
+459 GSNSS
-464 LTMNGS
+464 LTMND
-470 RIENCTSTSASG
+470 
-482 SSGGGVYLYGS
+482 SS
-493 NSILTMN
+493 
-500 GSFISGCTASKFGG
+500 ISGCTASKSGG
-514 AAYLAGRFSQMSM
+514 GVYLAGKFSQISM
-527 DKSSVSRCNAPSGG
+527 DNSSVSGCNATSGG
-541 GIYLSGSNANVSM
+541 GIYLSGSNASASM
-554 ERSSISECHATTSN
+554 GNSSISDCHATTSFGGGAYLYGSN
-568 GGGVHISGTD
+568 SSLTMQSGSSIANCTALKNSGGVHISGSD
-578 AKMDVNNSSIRD
+578 AKLDVSSSSITD
-590 CKAAVNGGGVSLCF
+590 CKAANGGGVSLAGL

-609 LKEGSAI
+609 LKGGSAI
-616 TGCNATGNGGGV
+616 TGCNATKNGGGV
-628 YLYSPR
+628 YLYSPSGR
-634 DMFPDA
+634 PSDA
-640 KLTLEDSSIKN
+640 KLTLEDSSIRN

-659 VCLDAANALL
+659 VYLAAANAQLF
-669 LAYYGVITGC
+669 AYNGVITGC

-693 ANSDLRRPI
+693 ANSNLLRPI
-702 QAAGAAILTI
+702 QANGGAILAI
-712 TDCSASVSGGGVFVN
+712 TDCSATQNGGGVFVD
-727 STNGRECNLDFSGCT
+727 STNGRECSLYFWDCT
-742 IYNNKAAV
+742 IYNNQADA
-750 SGSDFYLGKANYQ
+750 SGSDFYLGQANYD
-763 VTLPVVAGKS
+763 VTLPMVAGKS
-773 LTHSTDR
+773 LTHSTDQ

-792 EGTRHTLTTP
+792 EGIRHTLTTP
-802 AGRVNTGTA
+802 AGRVNTGT
-811 ISTLLLNDADCA
+811 SFFSLRLNDAPCA

-851 TEKITAAAPGDTV
+851 TQEITVAAPGDTV

-898 SGRVCASF
+898 SGRICASF

-911 NINSCVTITPAV
+911 NINSCVTITPAI
-923 QTVTYYSIQVNA
+923 QTVTYYSIQVSA
-935 PEGGLEQ
+935 PEDGSEQ

-947 PSAEEGQTV
+947 SSAEEGQTV

-993 TSTSFI
+993 MSTSFI

-1017 DTPDKPSEG
+1017 DAPDKPSEG
-1026 GGSDDSSGSSSDS
+1026 GSGDSSGGSSNSGNDDS
-1039 GSGADAVIA
+1039 SGADAVIA

-1126 TDKEGHEEITF
+1126 TDKEGREEITF

-1145 LQAIKAWYELE
+1145 LQAIKAWYDLE

-1163 AAVGTAP
+1163 AAMDTVS
-1170 ESDVA
+1170 ESNFA

>member
-1 MFGCWVW
+1 MMF
-8 HRSIILHVFRRKL
+8 
-21 AALSKKRSLIILII
+21 SL
-35 GMKKRLLSGLLA
+35 
-47 VGMVFSWFPMSA
+47 FPTAA
-59 FAAETQ
+59 FAAEGQ
-65 GGGGIDPLTPAAQN
+65 GGGGIDPLTPAAQSAI
-79 TNLDEE
+79 LDEE
-85 NGEGGAEVSA
+85 NGEDSAEASA
-95 PAKKS
+95 PTESRYENISTEEALREAVS
-100 YTGIDTQEKLIAT
+100 QINSAPSGI
-113 VNEINKGSGGTYE
+113 YE

-142 NGAQVTIRPGDTFPQ
+142 NGAKVTIRPKEKIPTTQPEETLPAD
-157 EGNLLKVAENSILTL
+157 GNLLTVDKSSDLTL
-172 KNITLQ
+172 RNITLQ

-188 LHVLAGAKVKLE
+188 LHVLEGAKVKLE
-200 NCTLDGNSVDDNGNR
+200 NCTLDGKSVDSDGNR
-215 ISNRTSNGLRLSDA
+215 IGSYFANGLRLYNA
-229 TTEVTME
+229 EVTME

-242 CYAANLDGAG
+242 CYAYNQDGAG
-252 ARLEDSSTLTV
+252 ARLEGNSTLTV
-263 SADSSIQNCVR
+263 GADSKIENCIR
-274 GTESGGGVYVGSS
+274 GTDSGGGVYVGSS
-287 SVLNLEGT
+287 STLNLQGT
-295 ISNCKAGGQGGGV
+295 ISNCKAENQGGGV
-308 YLSTNSNATLRMAGG
+308 YLSSNSNAALIMNGGMISGCTAG
-323 TISNCKAGTR
+323 SQ

-338 VYYSSTVEMGGG
+338 VYYSSTVEMSNR
-350 SKIENCTAKYGGGVY
+350 SKIENCAAKEGGGVY
-365 LAGSNAQLVMDN
+365 LSGSGSNAELVMDS
-377 STISGCTA
+377 STISGCKA
-385 SSGNGGGVYLAG
+385 SSGNGGGVYV
-397 SNAQLIMD
+397 N
-405 NSTISGR
+405 
-412 TASSGNGS
+412 
-420 GVYAQGDQASVTMK
+420 GDQASVTMK

-440 NCTST
+440 TCTNTSKNNSSGGGGVYLYGSNSKLILDNSTIQNCEQQHTS
-445 SENSSSGG
+445 SAYSSGG

-470 RIENCTSTSASG
+470 S
-482 SSGGGVYLYGS
+482 
-493 NSILTMN
+493 
-500 GSFISGCTASKFGG
+500 ISGCTASKYGG
-514 AAYLAGRFSQMSM
+514 AVYLAGRFSQMLSM
-527 DKSSVSRCNAPSGG
+527 DKSSISSCNAPSGG

-554 ERSSISECHATTSN
+554 ESSSISDCHATTSN

-578 AKMDVNNSSIRD
+578 AKMDVNNSSITD
-590 CKAAVNGGGVSLCF
+590 CKAANGGGVSLAGL

-609 LKEGSAI
+609 LEDGSAI
-616 TGCNATGNGGGV
+616 TNCNATENGGGV
-628 YLYSPR
+628 YLYDVGGRPTKSQ
-634 DMFPDA
+634 
-640 KLTLEDSSIKN
+640 LTLENSSIRN

-659 VCLDAANALL
+659 VCLDATNALL

-679 TANGGSGGGIYFYG
+679 KAKDGSGGGVYFSG
-693 ANSDLRRPI
+693 ANSNLLRPI
-702 QAAGAAILTI
+702 QANGGAILTI
-712 TDCSASVSGGGVFVN
+712 TDCSASISGGGVFVD
-727 STNGRECNLDFSGCT
+727 SDAGRECSLDFSGCT
-742 IYNNKAAV
+742 IYNNTADA
-750 SGSDFYLGKANYQ
+750 SGSDFYLGRENYD
-763 VTLPVVAGKS
+763 VTLPMVAGKS
-773 LTHSTDR
+773 LTHSTDQ

-792 EGTRHTLTTP
+792 QGIRHTPTTP

-811 ISTLLLNDADCA
+811 ISILRLHLNDAPCA
-823 LVACSAMYDIVFEGA
+823 LVACSAMYGIVFEGA

-851 TEKITAAAPGDTV
+851 TEKITVAAPGDTV

-911 NINSCVTITPAV
+911 NINSCVTITPAI
-923 QTVTYYSIQVNA
+923 QTVTYYSIQVSA
-935 PEGGLEQ
+935 PEGGPEQ

-982 GEIVPVLSSGS
+982 GESIPVLSSGS

-1093 STELYPDID
+1093 SAERYPDID

-1120 MKDYHK
+1120 MKDYRK
-1126 TDKEGHEEITF
+1126 TDKEGREEITF

-1145 LQAIKAWYELE
+1145 LQAIKAWYDLE

-1163 AAVGTAP
+1163 AAVGTVSENNSA
-1170 ESDVA
+1170 E
-1175 K
+1175 

>member
-1 MFGCWVW
+1 MGLAQIDHSARFSPKVGGTEQKEVLDYFKYWYEKETAQRPAGSQHDVLPVPHVCICSG
-8 HRSIILHVFRRKL
+8 RS
-21 AALSKKRSLIILII
+21 
-35 GMKKRLLSGLLA
+35 
-47 VGMVFSWFPMSA
+47 
-59 FAAETQ
+59 
-65 GGGGIDPLTPAAQN
+65 GGGGIDPLTPAAQSA
-79 TNLDEE
+79 TLDEE
-85 NGEGGAEVSA
+85 NGEDGAEASA
-95 PAKKS
+95 PTEKS
-100 YTGIDTQEKLIAT
+100 YTGIDTQEKLINA

-126 IVLSK
+126 IVLSN
-131 EITLTQSLEIT
+131 EITLTKSLEIT
-142 NGAQVTIRPGDTFPQ
+142 NGAKVTIRPKEKIPTTPPEETLPAD
-157 EGNLLKVAENSILTL
+157 GNLLNVGKNSTLTL
-172 KNITLQ
+172 SNITLQ

-188 LHVLAGAKVKLE
+188 LHVLAGAKVTLE
-200 NCTLDGNSVDDNGNR
+200 NCTLDGNSVDTSGSRIGNG
-215 ISNRTSNGLRLSDA
+215 TSNGLRLYNA
-229 TTEVTME
+229 EVTMK

-252 ARLEDSSTLTV
+252 ARLEDHSTLTV
-263 SADSSIQNCVR
+263 DADSTIENCVR
-274 GTESGGGVYVGSS
+274 DNRSGTGGGVSVGSTS
-287 SVLNLEGT
+287 TLNLKGT
-295 ISNCKAGGQGGGV
+295 ISKCKAGAQGGGV
-308 YLSTNSNATLRMAGG
+308 YLSTNSNAKLIMNGGKISGCTAG
-323 TISNCKAGTR
+323 SQ

-350 SKIENCTAKYGGGVY
+350 SKIEYCTAKEGGGVY
-365 LAGSNAQLVMDN
+365 LSVSGSNAELVMDN
-377 STISGCTA
+377 STISGCKA
-385 SSGNGGGVYLAG
+385 SSGNGGGVYV
-397 SNAQLIMD
+397 N
-405 NSTISGR
+405 
-412 TASSGNGS
+412 
-420 GVYAQGDQASVTMK
+420 GDQASVTMK

-459 GSNSI
+459 GSNSKLI
-464 LTMNGS
+464 LDNST
-470 RIENCTSTSASG
+470 IQNCEHTSSAYSSG
-482 SSGGGVYLYGS
+482 GGGVYLYGS

-500 GSFISGCTASKFGG
+500 GSFISGCTASKSGG
-514 AAYLAGRFSQMSM
+514 AAYLAGKFSQMSM
-527 DKSSVSRCNAPSGG
+527 DKSSVSSCNAPSGG

-554 ERSSISECHATTSN
+554 ERSSISDCHATTSN
-568 GGGVHISGTD
+568 GGGVHISGSD
-578 AKMDVNNSSIRD
+578 AKLDASSSSITD
-590 CKAAVNGGGVSLCF
+590 CTAANGGGVSLAGF

-609 LKEGSAI
+609 LTGGSNI
-616 TGCNATGNGGGV
+616 TNCNATENGGGV
-628 YLYSPR
+628 YLYSPSGWY
-634 DMFPDA
+634 PDA
-640 KLTLEDSSIKN
+640 KLTLEDSSIRN

-659 VCLDAANALL
+659 VCLDAANAQL
-669 LAYYGVITGC
+669 LAYNGVITGC
-679 TANGGSGGGIYFYG
+679 MANGGSGGGIYFYG

-702 QAAGAAILTI
+702 QADGAAILTI
-712 TDCSASVSGGGVFVN
+712 TDCSASGSGGGVFVD
-727 STNGRECNLDFSGCT
+727 STNGRECSLDFSGCT
-742 IYNNKAAV
+742 IYNNKALV
-750 SGSDFYLGKANYQ
+750 SGSDFYLGPENYD

-773 LTHSTDR
+773 LTHSTDQ

-792 EGTRHTLTTP
+792 EGIRHTLTTS

-811 ISTLLLNDADCA
+811 ISILRLHLNDAPCA

-838 YAADCAAY
+838 YAADCKAY
-846 SDRGC
+846 SDRSC
-851 TEKITAAAPGDTV
+851 TQEITVAAPGDTV

-873 DDARMSWA
+873 DDACMSWA

-898 SGRVCASF
+898 SGSVRASF

-911 NINSCVTITPAV
+911 NINSRVTITPAV

-968 KTFGSWVVKKAGEN
+968 KTFGSWVVKKAEEN

-1017 DTPDKPSEG
+1017 DTSDKPSEG
-1026 GGSDDSSGSSSDS
+1026 GGSSDS

-1054 AGYLAGTHVWLAHL
+1054 AGYLAGTHVWLTHL

-1093 STELYPDID
+1093 STEWYPDID

-1126 TDKEGHEEITF
+1126 TDKEGQEEITF

-1145 LQAIKAWYELE
+1145 LQAIKAWYDLE

-1163 AAVGTAP
+1163 AAVGTVS
-1170 ESDVA
+1170 ESDFA